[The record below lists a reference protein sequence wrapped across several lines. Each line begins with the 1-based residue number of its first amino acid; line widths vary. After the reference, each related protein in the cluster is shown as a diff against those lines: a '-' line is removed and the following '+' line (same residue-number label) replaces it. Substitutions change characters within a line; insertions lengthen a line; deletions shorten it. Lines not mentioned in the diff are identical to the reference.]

1 MAKYALAWVQLGKD
15 PMLPAL
21 VIAATVHLTV
31 ILGVGFSINTT
42 EQQPRSMAVTVALA
56 PGPAPEHAQHIAAVS
71 QQGLETAGGEM
82 QSQWLPASSMTV
94 SAEPLAEEN
103 QKGQQLSPNQTRPD
117 SSPEA
122 RYHFQSDSSDI
133 DSSRIGAVAARRSLD
148 AAYLA
153 VWRARVEEV
162 GVMLAEEHRALGD
175 GDVRLLVA
183 IAANGELERI
193 QVLKSS
199 GDRALDRAAQNTVVL
214 AAPFPA
220 FPGDLAKQTSK
231 LTIVRTWQF
240 RTTKER
246 RNPS

>member
-1 MAKYALAWVQLGKD
+1 MARYALSLAQFGKD

-21 VIAATVHLTV
+21 VIAATVHLAV
-31 ILGVGFSINTT
+31 ILGVGFSINAT
-42 EQQPRSMAVTVALA
+42 EQPARSMAITVALA
-56 PGPAPEHAQHIAAVS
+56 PGSEPEQAQHIAAFN
-71 QQGLETAGGEM
+71 QQGLEAAGGEM

-94 SAEPLAEEN
+94 SAEPLPEDN
-103 QKGQQLSPNQTRPD
+103 QEGRQLSPKQARSD
-117 SSPEA
+117 SNPEA
-122 RYHFQSDSSDI
+122 RYHSQSDSSDI
-133 DSSRIGAVAARRSLD
+133 DRSRIGAVAARRSLD

-162 GVMLAEEHRALGD
+162 GIMLAEEHRALGD

-220 FPGDLAKQTSK
+220 FPGDLAKQTSE